1 MPNLNISKIDQILDR
16 RIQEIFLDKKLEEL
30 SEYEKRFLI
39 FEHVCNNGKYNN
51 SLLEAIKNGTA
62 RRNLYAELY
71 AAINEEAA
79 ICNGLSGYYKLLL
92 DKIGIYS
99 VCICCNDGT
108 DVPHQLNLVKNSDGT
123 YSFDDVTSVIVGR
136 GKISDFF
143 DYDIE
148 DANRLGQGTEQ
159 IKDRSEYW
167 IIMSLIYLLVEK
179 DMKPYLEYG
188 VESED
193 GYSSELP
200 PISSQNK
207 KNNKKNSLI

>member
-1 MPNLNISKIDQILDR
+1 MNIEKILSDNL
-16 RIQEIFLDKKLEEL
+16 
-30 SEYEKRFLI
+30 FLI
-39 FEHVCNNGKYNN
+39 VPDG
-51 SLLEAIKNGTA
+51 IKNKIVEQIS
-62 RRNLYAELY
+62 L
-71 AAINEEAA
+71 INKFY
-79 ICNGLSGYYKLLL
+79 SYK
-92 DKIGIYS
+92 
-99 VCICCNDGT
+99 
-108 DVPHQLNLVKNSDGT
+108 
-123 YSFDDVTSVIVGR
+123 IVGISELK
-136 GKISDFF
+136 KIVLF